1 MRTLRLLGR
10 DMENGILRR
19 CVLFILPLLFA
30 VSQTREL
37 HAYLIEL
44 ADGNIL
50 LTNGTFADYLLFA
63 MKGMEVYYFDPRSV
77 FYIPIYWFAF
87 QIGLAYF
94 LAYYSS
100 DDFAANARVVC
111 LASGSRRSWWV
122 SKLIYCTVAVV
133 MYFAVCVLTIYLM
146 AAAYGADMT
155 MDMTAAL
162 TTRLYP
168 PQTYNLSAGDLLLI
182 TLFIP
187 MLVTLGISQLQV
199 LAGFIITPVISFAA
213 VCGVYVL
220 SAYYTV
226 WYLSGNYTMWQ
237 RVSYVVADGVNPM
250 SGVVLAAG
258 MLITAFAGGIVYFD
272 NKDII

>member
-77 FYIPIYWFAF
+77 FDIPIYWFAF

-100 DDFAANARVVC
+100 DDFAANA
-111 LASGSRRSWWV
+111 SGVPCVRKQK
-122 SKLIYCTVAVV
+122 KLVGQQAHILYGGCGNVFCCMCADDIFNGGGIWGR
-133 MYFAVCVLTIYLM
+133 YDHGYDG
-146 AAAYGADMT
+146 GADN
-155 MDMTAAL
+155 TAVS
-162 TTRLYP
+162 
-168 PQTYNLSAGDLLLI
+168 SA
-182 TLFIP
+182 
-187 MLVTLGISQLQV
+187 
-199 LAGFIITPVISFAA
+199 
-213 VCGVYVL
+213 
-220 SAYYTV
+220 
-226 WYLSGNYTMWQ
+226 
-237 RVSYVVADGVNPM
+237 
-250 SGVVLAAG
+250 
-258 MLITAFAGGIVYFD
+258 
-272 NKDII
+272 DIQF

>member
-111 LASGSRRSWWV
+111 LASGSPRIHHKRPVLRSLPLGKLPVDDFSYIFLHMLLYLETQV
-122 SKLIYCTVAVV
+122 SYYQK
-133 MYFAVCVLTIYLM
+133 
-146 AAAYGADMT
+146 
-155 MDMTAAL
+155 
-162 TTRLYP
+162 
-168 PQTYNLSAGDLLLI
+168 
-182 TLFIP
+182 
-187 MLVTLGISQLQV
+187 
-199 LAGFIITPVISFAA
+199 
-213 VCGVYVL
+213 YVL
-220 SAYYTV
+220 S
-226 WYLSGNYTMWQ
+226 L
-237 RVSYVVADGVNPM
+237 DH
-250 SGVVLAAG
+250 L
-258 MLITAFAGGIVYFD
+258 ML
-272 NKDII
+272 

>member
-122 SKLIYCTVAVV
+122 SKLDILYGGCGNVFCCMCADDIFNGGGIWGR
-133 MYFAVCVLTIYLM
+133 YDHGYDG
-146 AAAYGADMT
+146 GADN
-155 MDMTAAL
+155 TAVS
-162 TTRLYP
+162 
-168 PQTYNLSAGDLLLI
+168 SA
-182 TLFIP
+182 
-187 MLVTLGISQLQV
+187 
-199 LAGFIITPVISFAA
+199 
-213 VCGVYVL
+213 
-220 SAYYTV
+220 
-226 WYLSGNYTMWQ
+226 
-237 RVSYVVADGVNPM
+237 
-250 SGVVLAAG
+250 
-258 MLITAFAGGIVYFD
+258 
-272 NKDII
+272 DIQS

>member
-94 LAYYSS
+94 LAY
-100 DDFAANARVVC
+100 
-111 LASGSRRSWWV
+111 
-122 SKLIYCTVAVV
+122 
-133 MYFAVCVLTIYLM
+133 
-146 AAAYGADMT
+146 
-155 MDMTAAL
+155 
-162 TTRLYP
+162 
-168 PQTYNLSAGDLLLI
+168 
-182 TLFIP
+182 
-187 MLVTLGISQLQV
+187 
-199 LAGFIITPVISFAA
+199 
-213 VCGVYVL
+213 
-220 SAYYTV
+220 
-226 WYLSGNYTMWQ
+226 
-237 RVSYVVADGVNPM
+237 
-250 SGVVLAAG
+250 
-258 MLITAFAGGIVYFD
+258 
-272 NKDII
+272 

>member
-1 MRTLRLLGR
+1 
-10 DMENGILRR
+10 
-19 CVLFILPLLFA
+19 
-30 VSQTREL
+30 
-37 HAYLIEL
+37 
-44 ADGNIL
+44 
-50 LTNGTFADYLLFA
+50 
-63 MKGMEVYYFDPRSV
+63 
-77 FYIPIYWFAF
+77 
-87 QIGLAYF
+87 
-94 LAYYSS
+94 
-100 DDFAANARVVC
+100 
-111 LASGSRRSWWV
+111 
-122 SKLIYCTVAVV
+122 

-168 PQTYNLSAGDLLLI
+168 PQTYNLSVADLLLI

>member
-146 AAAYGADMT
+146 AAAYGAD
-155 MDMTAAL
+155 AG
-162 TTRLYP
+162 
-168 PQTYNLSAGDLLLI
+168 NAGDKPASG
-182 TLFIP
+182 TGGFYNHA
-187 MLVTLGISQLQV
+187 GHQL
-199 LAGFIITPVISFAA
+199 
-213 VCGVYVL
+213 C
-220 SAYYTV
+220 
-226 WYLSGNYTMWQ
+226 
-237 RVSYVVADGVNPM
+237 
-250 SGVVLAAG
+250 SGVWSVCSV
-258 MLITAFAGGIVYFD
+258 GILYCMVSVGKLYD
-272 NKDII
+272 VAESVICSGRWG

>member
-77 FYIPIYWFAF
+77 FDIPIYWFAF

-168 PQTYNLSAGDLLLI
+168 PQTYNLVPQI
-182 TLFIP
+182 CF
-187 MLVTLGISQLQV
+187 
-199 LAGFIITPVISFAA
+199 
-213 VCGVYVL
+213 
-220 SAYYTV
+220 
-226 WYLSGNYTMWQ
+226 
-237 RVSYVVADGVNPM
+237 
-250 SGVVLAAG
+250 
-258 MLITAFAGGIVYFD
+258 
-272 NKDII
+272 

>member
-111 LASGSRRSWWV
+111 LASGSRRSWW
-122 SKLIYCTVAVV
+122 
-133 MYFAVCVLTIYLM
+133 
-146 AAAYGADMT
+146 
-155 MDMTAAL
+155 
-162 TTRLYP
+162 
-168 PQTYNLSAGDLLLI
+168 SA
-182 TLFIP
+182 
-187 MLVTLGISQLQV
+187 S
-199 LAGFIITPVISFAA
+199 S
-213 VCGVYVL
+213 
-220 SAYYTV
+220 YTV
-226 WYLSGNYTMWQ
+226 RWLW
-237 RVSYVVADGVNPM
+237 
-250 SGVVLAAG
+250 
-258 MLITAFAGGIVYFD
+258 
-272 NKDII
+272 

>member
-100 DDFAANARVVC
+100 DDLPQMREWCALRPEAEEAGGS
-111 LASGSRRSWWV
+111 ASS
-122 SKLIYCTVAVV
+122 
-133 MYFAVCVLTIYLM
+133 
-146 AAAYGADMT
+146 
-155 MDMTAAL
+155 
-162 TTRLYP
+162 
-168 PQTYNLSAGDLLLI
+168 
-182 TLFIP
+182 
-187 MLVTLGISQLQV
+187 
-199 LAGFIITPVISFAA
+199 
-213 VCGVYVL
+213 
-220 SAYYTV
+220 YTV
-226 WYLSGNYTMWQ
+226 RWLW
-237 RVSYVVADGVNPM
+237 
-250 SGVVLAAG
+250 
-258 MLITAFAGGIVYFD
+258 
-272 NKDII
+272 